1 MVTPGRY
8 RHDKGGEYEVI
19 GCARHSE
26 TEEDFVVYRALYGE
40 RGLWVDPRRCSWSR
54 SWLRGGACPALRS
67 SSPPASPALAAPR
80 HGGAVPASPAV
91 PFPAPGGP
99 TLNPSAKG
107 LS

>member
-40 RGLWVDPRRCSWSR
+40 RGLWVRPTAMFLESVLVEGRRVPRFA
-54 SWLRGGACPALRS
+54 LIEPA
-67 SSPPASPALAAPR
+67 
-80 HGGAVPASPAV
+80 G
-91 PFPAPGGP
+91 
-99 TLNPSAKG
+99 
-107 LS
+107 